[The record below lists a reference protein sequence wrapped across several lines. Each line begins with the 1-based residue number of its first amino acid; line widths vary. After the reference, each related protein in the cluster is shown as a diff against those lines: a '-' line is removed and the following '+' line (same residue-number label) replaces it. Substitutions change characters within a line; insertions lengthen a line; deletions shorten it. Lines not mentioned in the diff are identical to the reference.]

1 MSNKGKIIGG
11 VLAGA
16 GIVTYLLCT
25 KNGKKLVNDVSS
37 EFPDRFRNTKETAEA
52 KFEENREKLKE
63 NLANKVFDFAV
74 NNRQS
79 LASITSLIL
88 PYALKGFVKKKF

>member
-1 MSNKGKIIGG
+1 MSNKGKVIGAM
-11 VLAGA
+11 LAGA
-16 GIVTYLLCT
+16 GVITFLLCT
-25 KNGKKLVNDVSS
+25 KSGKKLVKEISAELEN
-37 EFPDRFRNTKETAEA
+37 RFQNTKETVEA
-52 KFEENREKLKE
+52 KFEENHEKIRE
-63 NLANKVFDFAV
+63 NLADKVFEFAL